1 MFPIIFL
8 ACAVIFQV
16 FVTLRVLRTDLYES
30 EQKRGQAFLIWL
42 LPIIGAAIAFWVL
55 HDAEQV

>member
-8 ACAVIFQV
+8 ACVVLFQL
-16 FVTLRVLRTDLYES
+16 FVTFRVFRTDLYES

-42 LPIIGAAIAFWVL
+42 IPVVGAAIALWVL
-55 HDAEQV
+55 YDAEQV

>member
-1 MFPIIFL
+1 MFPVLFVAAAIL
-8 ACAVIFQV
+8 FQL
-16 FVTLRVLRTDLYES
+16 FVTFRVFRTDLYES

-42 LPIIGAAIAFWVL
+42 VPVIGAAIAFWVL